1 MARPQSE
8 DYDSRKQNI
17 LETAAHTFAT
27 EGYHKASISGIAKA
41 CGISKALIYHYYPA
55 KEDILYHAM
64 LDHVKDLE
72 ASATSIMAQ
81 NLPPEET
88 LKFIIKQYLIIYEET
103 VDCHHLLVN
112 ELGSLPEGRRAEI
125 VEIQSK
131 VVHVF
136 AELAAKLSPMDLEI
150 DKAKSIVSMLML
162 GMINWTYLWFKPT
175 GSFNSEQLAD
185 MIYNLL
191 LNGLKGLN
199 K

>member
-88 LKFIIKQYLIIYEET
+88 LKVIIKQYLIIYEET

-112 ELGSLPEGRRAEI
+112 ELGSLPEGHRAEI